1 MHLLFLFALYFLPA
15 IIAHSRH
22 SVSAVG
28 ITIVNLLFGW
38 TGIGWIATL
47 LWAICS
53 TSWGNHYHHQQYYAA
68 RYPARW

>member
-1 MHLLFLFALYFLPA
+1 MHLLFLIALYFLPA

-38 TGIGWIATL
+38 TGIGWIVTL
-47 LWAICS
+47 LWAIFS
-53 TSWGNHYHHQQYYAA
+53 TSWDNQPYQQHYYAA